1 MRAIDLG
8 DAPAQL
14 NGSLLTYQQGN
25 YRYRV
30 KIPTGL
36 PQAHIS
42 ETSKGRST
50 ITFSSWKGAV
60 VMISGR
66 TAIIEAIGLLVGI
79 RGTAIR

>member
-1 MRAIDLG
+1 MKHIDLG

-30 KIPTGL
+30 KIPTGS
-36 PQAHIS
+36 PQVYVGEAAGA
-42 ETSKGRST
+42 GRST
-50 ITFSSWKGAV
+50 ITFCSWKGAV

-66 TAIIEAIGLLVGI
+66 TAIIESIFRLVGG
-79 RGTAIR
+79 RGER